1 MNVRVFGES
10 HAPEI
15 GVEIEGVGKG
25 VEIDVE
31 ELQRFLD
38 RRAPGNGQGGMST
51 PRKEPDRPVFESGVV
66 VSERSDRSVASP
78 LESGVVVSP
87 LGKRLVTTGETIRA
101 VIRNT
106 NVRPQDYGNV
116 ITVPRPGHADYSSW
130 IKYGKISTGG
140 GKWSGRM
147 TAPLC
152 IAGGIALQMLA
163 KAGVE
168 VHARVVAVG
177 GREIAPNGQD
187 ARSPMNALMQDT
199 SEAIEKPAVGSAVSS
214 KPPYQFCGNACRCN
228 SGRAA
233 SMMPP
238 LAPGLAI
245 ASSGKDAALEGVCPA
260 DDSVGAV
267 VEVVAT
273 GVPQGLGDVGT
284 DGLESKL
291 SAAFFGIPAVKGV
304 EFGDGFK
311 LAEMHGSE
319 ANDAFVLAPA
329 EGPVPKTEGSVP
341 DEACLASSVSRP
353 PRLASSVSRPPAP
366 VTLRTN
372 HCGGILGGISVGTP
386 IVARLAFKPTPSI
399 SREQDS
405 VDLETLKPVKLAIKG
420 RHDRC
425 VAFRAVPV
433 VEAAMAIVLANEL
446 KS

>member
-1 MNVRVFGES
+1 MTVRVFGES

-15 GVEIEGVGKG
+15 GVEIEGVPAGT
-25 VEIDVE
+25 VIDMIQ
-31 ELQRFLD
+31 LQAFLA

-51 PRKEPDRPVFESGVV
+51 PRKEPDVPEFERGVK
-66 VSERSDRSVASP
+66 DGVADGG
-78 LESGVVVSP
+78 L
-87 LGKRLVTTGETIRA
+87 IRA

-106 NVRPQDYGNV
+106 NIRPQDYGNV

-130 IKYGKISTGG
+130 IKCGKIPTGG

-168 VHARVVAVG
+168 IHARVVAVG

-187 ARSPMNALMQDT
+187 ARSPVND
-199 SEAIEKPAVGSAVSS
+199 
-214 KPPYQFCGNACRCN
+214 
-228 SGRAA
+228 
-233 SMMPP
+233 
-238 LAPGLAI
+238 
-245 ASSGKDAALEGVCPA
+245 VCPA

-291 SAAFFGIPAVKGV
+291 AAAFFGIPAVKGV
-304 EFGDGFK
+304 EFGDGFR
-311 LAEMHGSE
+311 LAEMRGSE
-319 ANDAFVLAPA
+319 ANDAFVP
-329 EGPVPKTEGSVP
+329 TEANAGLS
-341 DEACLASSVSRP
+341 SSVSSP
-353 PRLASSVSRPPAP
+353 SRLASSVSRPPVP

-372 HCGGILGGISVGTP
+372 HCGGILGGVSIGTP

-399 SREQDS
+399 AREQDS
-405 VDLETLKPVKLAIKG
+405 VDLRTLKPVKLAIRG

-433 VEAAMAIVLANEL
+433 VEAAMAIALETEIFG
-446 KS
+446 